1 MIYVKFQTPI
11 YTYLT
16 LTKPHVLL
24 GAPAAR
30 ATLDAL
36 GPPLVHVMPRQFPP
50 KLFEVGVPLPDKL
63 RIRALELVAEVR
75 PIGMRKQSHFE
86 AMQHDVAC
94 LIGNHSELTLLL
106 AKLGVAIQKD
116 IVQRAA
122 RNPQVVHHRCIL
134 YEYGYL
140 QSAETFFQ
148 HAKDTLDVFASLFQ
162 PDGPHRQTRLR
173 RVL

>member
-1 MIYVKFQTPI
+1 MPI

-16 LTKPHVLL
+16 LPKPHVLL

-30 ATLDAL
+30 ATLDAA
-36 GPPLVHVMPRQFPP
+36 GPPLVRVMPRQFPP

-63 RIRALELVAEVR
+63 RIRALELVAEIR
-75 PIGMRKQSHFE
+75 PIGMREQSDFE

-94 LIGNHSELTLLL
+94 LIRSHSEVTLVF
-106 AKLGVAIQKD
+106 AKLGVAIQTNVVK
-116 IVQRAA
+116 RAA

-140 QSAETFFQ
+140 QSTETFFE
-148 HAKDTLDVFASLFQ
+148 HAKDPLDVFASLFQ
-162 PDGPHRQTRLR
+162 PDGPHRQT
-173 RVL
+173 